1 MDRGSGNW
9 VNRTLYIR
17 DNLDILRGMNSD
29 TVDLIYLDPPFNSN
43 RDYEAPIGSK
53 AAGAAFKDS
62 WHLSDVDLA
71 WHGEVAEKN
80 QALYDVISASRTA
93 HGKGMMSYLVMM
105 SVRLIELERVLKPT
119 GSIYLHCDPTAS
131 HYLKMV
137 MDSIFG
143 KNMFR
148 NEIVWERIKGAG
160 KRSQHASRS
169 FGKVVDYI
177 LLYSKSDT
185 YHLDLEAVAVP
196 LEKED
201 LKKFNRTDSK
211 GVYYRRSPFRPPG
224 LGDRPNLC
232 FTYKGIANPHPSGW
246 VGSIEFIKEL
256 DEQGDIEFVDNK
268 CYRKQRPKGTPIH
281 SLWKDIPQVGGNV
294 DTGYPTQKPLPLLER
309 IIMASSNEGD
319 LILDPFCGCA
329 TTMVA
334 AEKLG
339 RQWIGI
345 DISPQA
351 KALIENR
358 MAEELGFPSLEIDY
372 LTEPPKRTDLPQVYL
387 PEGMSEKRWLYGKQ
401 EGRCAGCR
409 ELMPPKNLTTDHIIP
424 RSKGGHSHLDNYQ
437 LLCGWCNSSKGNRT
451 QEEFLASLRERG
463 LRR

>member
-43 RDYEAPIGSK
+43 KNYEAPIGSQ

-143 KNMFR
+143 KDAFR
-148 NEIVWERIKGAG
+148 NEIIWHYKKWTNAAKYFQRNNDTILFYTGTDDYTFNKLYSEELPEHKKKGWHSNTIEGGIRQLLVYDREKVPSSRLNNPKYDRIVYLDDKPQGVAISNVWEIP
-160 KRSQHASRS
+160 
-169 FGKVVDYI
+169 
-177 LLYSKSDT
+177 
-185 YHLDLEAVAVP
+185 HL
-196 LEKED
+196 
-201 LKKFNRTDSK
+201 
-211 GVYYRRSPFRPPG
+211 
-224 LGDRPNLC
+224 
-232 FTYKGIANPHPSGW
+232 
-246 VGSIEFIKEL
+246 
-256 DEQGDIEFVDNK
+256 
-268 CYRKQRPKGTPIH
+268 RKQNREA
-281 SLWKDIPQVGGNV
+281 
-294 DTGYPTQKPLPLLER
+294 TGYPTQKPLALLER
-309 IIMASSNEGD
+309 IIRASSNKGD
-319 LILDPFCGCA
+319 LVLDPFCGCA
-329 TTMVA
+329 TTCVA

-372 LTEPPKRTDLPQVYL
+372 LTESPTRTELPLVYL
-387 PEGMSEKRWLYGKQ
+387 PEGMNEKRWLYGKQ

-409 ELMPPKNLTTDHIIP
+409 EPMPLKNLTTDHIIP

-451 QEEFLASLRERG
+451 QEEFLASLRKRG